1 MYILEYNLISES
13 ENCYF
18 TAVPNDDSMG
28 RVCIRFS
35 STKQT
40 LFWHSSQACCGWIDH
55 CKKKKKKMKN
65 MQDLFPKWMAQ
76 HCQSKNYWNK
86 RWRVVS
92 HYRKVTSSFFEHEI
106 TINRRYMIEWD
117 LWNLNIIT
125 IEIPNTIQENFLC
138 CENIHLECFQ
148 IRFHN
153 RHIILS

>member
-1 MYILEYNLISES
+1 MHKIFFNKTNLILAFKS
-13 ENCYF
+13 
-18 TAVPNDDSMG
+18 SMLWMNW
-28 RVCIRFS
+28 S
-35 STKQT
+35 LQ
-40 LFWHSSQACCGWIDH
+40 
-55 CKKKKKKMKN
+55 KKKKKMKN

-86 RWRVVS
+86 RWRVAS

>member
-1 MYILEYNLISES
+1 M
-13 ENCYF
+13 
-18 TAVPNDDSMG
+18 TQWR

-35 STKQT
+35 STRQT
-40 LFWHSSQACCGWIDH
+40 LFWHSGQACCEWIDR
-55 CKKKKKKMKN
+55 CKKYDKYARLVVSKINGTALSNKN
-65 MQDLFPKWMAQ
+65 D
-76 HCQSKNYWNK
+76 WNK
-86 RWRVVS
+86 FWRVAS

-106 TINRRYMIEWD
+106 TINQRYMIEWD
-117 LWNLNIIT
+117 LRNLNIIT